1 MRRTDKEIT
10 DRAIMQRIISQSQIC
25 RLGLAHGNTPYVL
38 PVSFGY
44 DDESLYFHTARE
56 GRKIE
61 FLTANPTVCVE
72 FEHDVRLVPH
82 DTSPCKWTFSFQS
95 VIGYG
100 RVQEL
105 TDAADKLAGLN
116 RIMRHYSGR
125 EWPLDGENLDAIR
138 VWRVPL
144 ENLTGKQ
151 SRDKLGL

>member
-10 DRAIMQRIISQSQIC
+10 DRAIMQRIIEQCQVC
-25 RLGLAHGNTPYVL
+25 RLGLAHENIPYVL

-44 DDESLYFHTARE
+44 ADGTLYFHTACE

-100 RVQEL
+100 RVHEL
-105 TDAADKLAGLN
+105 TDAASKAAGLN
-116 RIMRHYSGR
+116 QIMRHYSGR
-125 EWPLDGENLDAIR
+125 EWPMDGENLDSIR
-138 VWRVPL
+138 VWKVAI
-144 ENLTGKQ
+144 EHLTGKQ
-151 SRDKLGL
+151 SKDKLGS